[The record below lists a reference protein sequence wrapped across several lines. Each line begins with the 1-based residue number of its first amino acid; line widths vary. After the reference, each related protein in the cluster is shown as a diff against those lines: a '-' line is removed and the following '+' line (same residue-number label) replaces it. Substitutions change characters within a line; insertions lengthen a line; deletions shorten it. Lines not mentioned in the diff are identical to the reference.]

1 MLIAGALA
9 SLVSEAEVTETQMV
23 VRAATQRPVKI
34 PLGLSNRVIVD
45 AGEARSQYLQ
55 AIIVDGI
62 ET

>member
-1 MLIAGALA
+1 
-9 SLVSEAEVTETQMV
+9 VSEAEVTETQMV